1 MNRPMAEYEI
11 IDTHAHLHDREFEH
25 DFWEVLSRARGAG
38 IGRIIL
44 IGENA
49 ENSAAAVEKAQ
60 APPAGWATVGIH
72 PHHAKEFSPSS
83 LTQLRD
89 LAVSHRDVVVAIG
102 EIGLDFH
109 YDFSP
114 REIQESAFCA
124 QIELALELGL
134 PMVIHCRDAYD
145 LALEI
150 LKRYHARVKQP
161 PWGVMH
167 CYFGTLEQAWEF
179 YNIGMLLG
187 VGGSVTFRKAETVH
201 EVVRELPLEAFVLE
215 TDAPYLAPVPY
226 RGKRNEPSFLP
237 LVVPR
242 IAELRNITPA
252 EVAAA
257 TTRNAY
263 RLFWK

>member
-1 MNRPMAEYEI
+1 MDEYEI
-11 IDTHAHLHDREFEH
+11 IDTHAHLHDREFDH
-25 DFWEVLSRARGAG
+25 DFAEVLARARDAAV
-38 IGRIIL
+38 GRIIL
-44 IGENA
+44 IGENV
-49 ENSAAAVEKAQ
+49 ENSAIALEKAQ
-60 APPAGWATVGIH
+60 ALPAAWATVGIH
-72 PHHAKEFSPSS
+72 PHHAKEFSTSS
-83 LTQLRD
+83 LAKLRD
-89 LAVSHRDVVVAIG
+89 LAVSHRDLVVAVG

-134 PMVIHCRDAYD
+134 PIVVHCREAYD

-150 LKRYHARVKQP
+150 LKKYRTSVEHKQ
-161 PWGVMH
+161 WGVMH
-167 CYFGTLEQAWEF
+167 CYFGTLAQAWEF
-179 YNIGMLLG
+179 YNLGMLLG

-201 EVVRELPLEAFVLE
+201 EVVRELPLEALVLE

-237 LVVPR
+237 LVVQR
-242 IAELRNITPA
+242 IAELKNITPA

-257 TTRNAY
+257 TTRNAC
-263 RLFWK
+263 RLFWKESM